1 MTHSIGSGR
10 NRFWNNAMI
19 KEKNQQISPFN
30 TPFVISNTLDM
41 KQVLVICGAIFVG
54 FGSTGCFIQQ
64 QLKSNYT
71 ETKNDNEKRDAVFE
85 KRYTESKELD
95 EKRYVAFEKRYTESK
110 EFNEKIYNESK
121 EYDKKRDA
129 DLDKKYTE
137 FKEFNEKRYT
147 ESKEYD
153 KKRDA
158 DLDKKY
164 TEFTELVKNKL

>member
-1 MTHSIGSGR
+1 MFSSCSKSLQIMKHSIGSGR

-41 KQVLVICGAIFVG
+41 KQVLVICGAILLG
-54 FGSTGCFIQQ
+54 FGSTGCFIQK

-71 ETKNDNEKRDAVFE
+71 ETKNDNETRDAVFE

-95 EKRYVAFEKRYTESK
+95 EKRYVAFEKIYTESK
-110 EFNEKIYNESK
+110 EFNEK
-121 EYDKKRDA
+121 R
-129 DLDKKYTE
+129 YTE
-137 FKEFNEKRYT
+137 FKEFNEKIYT

-164 TEFTELVKNKL
+164 TEFTELVKNKLR